1 VRRLAAL
8 QLAILEAASACVRPG
23 GALVYATCTIGA
35 AENEEVVERWLAAH
49 PELERGDAAAH
60 LPEAAAELVDAR
72 GALHTF
78 PHRGGLDG
86 FFAVR
91 VQRRA

>member
-1 VRRLAAL
+1 ML
-8 QLAILEAASACVRPG
+8 QAEILEAASAYVRPG
-23 GALVYATCTIGA
+23 GALVYATCTISA
-35 AENEEVVERWLAAH
+35 AENEDVVESWLAAH
-49 PELERGDAAAH
+49 PELERTNAAAH
-60 LPEAAAELVDAR
+60 LPEAAAGLVDAR

-78 PHRGGLDG
+78 PHRDDLDG